1 MRTGHETEGCTEL
14 ETERV
19 SRNATGRAVSFR
31 CVDCYGGGEVRSLHA
46 TDETSPS
53 QGLLASRRLPTLC
66 AVRFGVVLA
75 VLLSVLGL
83 SRARADSASPTLSA
97 LASGVPCG
105 VLGDCARFDALG
117 IHIGAALGL
126 AQSPTKSLALLGRTR
141 VSVSMLDA
149 LDVSVSLGA
158 QHNREQTKSPLS
170 AKPLSVGLRVRL
182 WPWFDRGGPDVALS
196 VVQTVPSIW
205 LGSGDAAPETTASL
219 AGTKLWRW
227 LQIDGSAGVL
237 WQDGLSKPIGMR
249 LSGSGFVRLHQTPD
263 PTLPRDSYRVG
274 IQASALFPLD
284 RTAFLATTTA
294 LAVFEAATDRGLRFQ
309 LGVGAQTEGYQASGL
324 ALMQFSYSWGLRYRT
339 GDGRAGIGGMPDWY
353 LDYFMVDPILEADG
367 CIYTDPSSI
376 GRLKI
381 ICIGEPDPIDA
392 STIIHRDGRR
402 FPVGLHVWIDKTDG
416 TLMTVEREIL
426 ARPDEKTAKLAMVV
440 QQLVEV
446 VRRREQKS
454 GKPCFL
460 RGGILHAV
468 SDASLASMVALDD
481 HGSGASLL
489 GYELARMIF
498 CDNEPLASGV
508 PSPLSLFGKGLRGP
522 KGLAGEKVRDV
533 IEHEKPV
540 VPTKPSPDAKPAPP
554 PAGPQT
560 PAVPNAA
567 AKAETATKEAS
578 DILTE
583 RSRKHI
589 FEGDIHPK
597 RGNATGWH
605 YEPTGNKE
613 KGTYV
618 IEGTR
623 SPPDEHG
630 VYAANVMI
638 EGNAK
643 RDRSTFFPKDWSP
656 AQVES
661 AIREAEQKKVPTDR
675 PNRYRGMTSS
685 GVEIEMEPGP
695 KGTIFPVYKGPKY
708 EGPKK

>member
-1 MRTGHETEGCTEL
+1 M
-14 ETERV
+14 
-19 SRNATGRAVSFR
+19 
-31 CVDCYGGGEVRSLHA
+31 
-46 TDETSPS
+46 
-53 QGLLASRRLPTLC
+53 
-66 AVRFGVVLA
+66 
-75 VLLSVLGL
+75 
-83 SRARADSASPTLSA
+83 
-97 LASGVPCG
+97 ASGVPCG
-105 VLGDCARFDALG
+105 LLGDCARFDALG
-117 IHIGAALGL
+117 IHVGAALGL

-149 LDVSVSLGA
+149 LDLSVSLGA
-158 QHNREQTKSPLS
+158 QHNREQTESPLS
-170 AKPLSVGLRVRL
+170 AQPLSLGLRVRL

-237 WQDGLSKPIGMR
+237 WRDGLSKPMGLR

-274 IQASALFPLD
+274 IQASALFPIE
-284 RTAFLATTTA
+284 RTAFGATTTV

-309 LGVGAQTEGYQASGL
+309 LGVGAQMEGYRASGL
-324 ALMQFSYSWGLRYRT
+324 AVAQLSYSWGLRYRT

-353 LDYFMVDPILEADG
+353 LDAFMVDPVLEADG
-367 CIYTDPSSI
+367 CIYTDPSSL

-416 TLMTVEREIL
+416 TLMTADREIL

-498 CDNEPLASGV
+498 CDSEPLASGV

-522 KGLAGEKVRDV
+522 KGLAGEKVRGV

-554 PAGPQT
+554 PVPPA

-567 AKAETATKEAS
+567 TKAEAAAKEAS
-578 DILTE
+578 DILTDK
-583 RSRKHI
+583 SRKHI
-589 FEGDIHPK
+589 FEGELNKK
-597 RGNATGWH
+597 RGDATGWH
-605 YEPTGNKE
+605 YEPTGDKA

-630 VYAANVMI
+630 VYAANVVI
-638 EGNAK
+638 EGVEK
-643 RDRSTFFPKDWSP
+643 GSRSTFFPKEWTKE
-656 AQVES
+656 QVAS
-661 AIREAEQKKVPTDR
+661 AIEEANQNRVPTER
-675 PNRYRGMTSS
+675 PNKYRGTSSS
-685 GVEIEMEPGP
+685 GVEIEIEPGP
-695 KGTIFPVYKGPKY
+695 KGTIYPVYKGPKY

>member
-1 MRTGHETEGCTEL
+1 M
-14 ETERV
+14 
-19 SRNATGRAVSFR
+19 
-31 CVDCYGGGEVRSLHA
+31 
-46 TDETSPS
+46 
-53 QGLLASRRLPTLC
+53 
-66 AVRFGVVLA
+66 
-75 VLLSVLGL
+75 
-83 SRARADSASPTLSA
+83 
-97 LASGVPCG
+97 ASGVPCG
-105 VLGDCARFDALG
+105 LLGDCARFDALG
-117 IHIGAALGL
+117 IHVGAALGL

-149 LDVSVSLGA
+149 LDVSVSLGG
-158 QHNREQTKSPLS
+158 QHNREQTETQLS
-170 AKPLSVGLRVRL
+170 AQPLSVGLRVRL

-196 VVQTVPSIW
+196 VVQTIPSNW
-205 LGSGDAAPETTASL
+205 LGSGDAVPETTASI

-237 WQDGLSKPIGMR
+237 WRDGLSKPMGLR
-249 LSGSGFVRLHQTPD
+249 LSGSGFVRLYQTPD
-263 PTLPRDSYRVG
+263 PALPRDSYRVG
-274 IQASALFPLD
+274 IQTSALFPLD

-309 LGVGAQTEGYQASGL
+309 LGIGAQTEGYRASGL

-353 LDYFMVDPILEADG
+353 LDYFMVDPVLEADG
-367 CIYTDPSSI
+367 CIYTDPSSL

-381 ICIGEPDPIDA
+381 ICIGEPEPIDA
-392 STIIHRDGRR
+392 STIVHRDGRR

-416 TLMTVEREIL
+416 TLMTTDREIL
-426 ARPDEKTAKLAMVV
+426 ARPDEKTAKLAIVV

-446 VRRREQKS
+446 VRRREQKT

-468 SDASLASMVALDD
+468 SDASLASMVAFDD

-498 CDNEPLASGV
+498 CDSEPLASGV
-508 PSPLSLFGKGLRGP
+508 PSPLSLLGKGLGGP
-522 KGLAGEKVRDV
+522 RSIAGGKVRDI

-540 VPTKPSPDAKPAPP
+540 VPTKPSLDAKPAPP
-554 PAGPQT
+554 PVPPT
-560 PAVPNAA
+560 PATPNTAT
-567 AKAETATKEAS
+567 KAETAAKEAS

-589 FEGDIHPK
+589 FEGEINPK

-605 YEPTGNKE
+605 YEPTGSRE
-613 KGTYV
+613 RGTYV
-618 IEGTR
+618 LEETR

-630 VYAANVMI
+630 VYAANVVI
-638 EGNAK
+638 EGTKKKA
-643 RDRSTFFPKDWSP
+643 RSTFFPKEWTKE
-656 AQVES
+656 QVAS
-661 AIREAEQKKVPTDR
+661 AIDEAYQSKKMNEATGL
-675 PNRYRGMTSS
+675 YIGKSEA
-685 GVEIEMEPGP
+685 GVEIEMMLNP
-695 KGTIFPVYKGPKY
+695 KGGIQRVNPVYKGPKY

>member
-1 MRTGHETEGCTEL
+1 M
-14 ETERV
+14 
-19 SRNATGRAVSFR
+19 
-31 CVDCYGGGEVRSLHA
+31 
-46 TDETSPS
+46 
-53 QGLLASRRLPTLC
+53 C
-66 AVRFGVVLA
+66 ARWLSVWVL
-75 VLLSVLGL
+75 VLGL
-83 SRARADSASPTLSA
+83 LGQARADSASSMPSA

-105 VLGDCARFDALG
+105 VIGDCARFDALG
-117 IHIGAALGL
+117 IHVGAALGL
-126 AQSPTKSLALLGRTR
+126 GQGSAKSLALMGRTR
-141 VSVSMLDA
+141 VSVSLLDA
-149 LDVSVSLGA
+149 LDLSVSLAA
-158 QHNREQTKSPLS
+158 QHDREGTDAALSVQPLF
-170 AKPLSVGLRVRL
+170 VGLRVRL
-182 WPWFDRGGPDVALS
+182 WPWFDRAGPDVALS
-196 VVQTVPSIW
+196 LSQSVPSRW
-205 LGSGDAAPETTASL
+205 LGNGDAVPETTASL
-219 AGTKLWRW
+219 AGTKVWRW

-237 WQDGLSKPIGMR
+237 WRDGVVQPIGVR
-249 LSGSGFVRLHQTPD
+249 VSGSGFVRLYQTPD
-263 PTLPRDSYRVG
+263 PTLPRDSYRIG

-284 RTAFLATTTA
+284 RSAFLAGTTA

-309 LGVGAQTEGYQASGL
+309 LGFGAQTEGVRASGVAL
-324 ALMQFSYSWGLRYRT
+324 AQFSYSWGLRYRT
-339 GDGRAGIGGMPDWY
+339 GDGRAGRLGMPDWY
-353 LDYFMVDPILEADG
+353 LDYFMVDPVLEADG

-381 ICIGEPDPIDA
+381 LCIGEPDPIDA

-416 TLMTVEREIL
+416 TLMTADREIL
-426 ARPDEKTAKLAMVV
+426 ARPDEKTARLAMVV

-446 VRRREQKS
+446 VRRREQKT

-460 RGGILHAV
+460 RGGILHAI
-468 SDASLASMVALDD
+468 SDPSLAAMVAYDD
-481 HGSGASLL
+481 QGGGASLL

-498 CDNEPLASGV
+498 CDAEPLAGGL
-508 PSPLSLFGKGLRGP
+508 PLLPFGKGPRAASGAARQ
-522 KGLAGEKVRDV
+522 KVGEL
-533 IEHEKPV
+533 IEHEKPAAL
-540 VPTKPSPDAKPAPP
+540 PATSTTKA
-554 PAGPQT
+554 AG
-560 PAVPNAA
+560 
-567 AKAETATKEAS
+567 TATEAAS
-578 DILTE
+578 ILTE
-583 RSRKHI
+583 QSRKHL
-589 FEGDIHPK
+589 FEGEISKK

-630 VYAANVMI
+630 VYAANVVI